1 VLQAEL
7 RAIASRLV
15 MPEFMFTSDASNSNF
30 ASTMVAEGP
39 AVRMFER
46 LQAGMIESDR
56 TVMWRVVDDAV
67 AAGRLPANVRENIEI
82 QITGPSLRVRDHLRE
97 AQVDRIAHTHGI
109 LSPQSWSQRLGL
121 DYDQEQKNL
130 SMHGGGEK

>member
-1 VLQAEL
+1 
-7 RAIASRLV
+7 
-15 MPEFMFTSDASNSNF
+15 
-30 ASTMVAEGP
+30 
-39 AVRMFER
+39 MFER

-67 AAGRLPANVRENIEI
+67 VAGRLRADVRENIEI

-97 AQVDRIAHTHGI
+97 AQVDRIAHANGI

-121 DYDQEQKNL
+121 DYDQEQKNIA
-130 SMHGGGEK
+130 MHGGGGG

>member
-1 VLQAEL
+1 
-7 RAIASRLV
+7 
-15 MPEFMFTSDASNSNF
+15 
-30 ASTMVAEGP
+30 
-39 AVRMFER
+39 
-46 LQAGMIESDR
+46 
-56 TVMWRVVDDAV
+56 MWRVVDDAV